1 MTWYKVLERLK
12 MDNVFEVAIQ
22 TLNQAGELGGINPR
36 VLEILQEPKR
46 IQQFRI
52 PLKLENGS
60 FEVFQAY
67 RVHYCDALGPFRNG
81 TRIRPD
87 LTLDEVKALG
97 LFMTVKHCAAAIPA
111 GGAKGGIK
119 ADPAKLSQRDME
131 QLVRAFIRNLQPKGP
146 WADVPGADIGTGEQ
160 AMAWML
166 DEYEQITGNHCPSA
180 INDKPAI
187 LGGSLGG
194 EEATGRGVF
203 ITLMAAAKDL
213 ALEVGKSTAVVQGFG
228 QVGSALADLLA
239 ETGCRIT
246 AVSDVHGGI
255 YSADGID
262 IAGLKK
268 HVDETGSVKDFA
280 GCKPVSNQEIF
291 TLECDILVPAA
302 VHSVIH
308 KGNAADIRAKL
319 IVEGA
324 NGPVTTEAD
333 DILHDKGVTIVPDV
347 VANSGGATVCHF
359 ERTQGLSDQYWDL
372 EKVNTQLESRILAA
386 YKSAAGEAEKA
397 GGAPLRIGAWIHAL
411 KMLEKAITLR
421 GWV

>member
-1 MTWYKVLERLK
+1 
-12 MDNVFEVAIQ
+12 MDNVFQVAIQ
-22 TLNQAGELGGINPR
+22 TLNRAGKLGKINPR
-36 VLEILQEPKR
+36 VLAILQEPKR

-52 PLKLENGS
+52 PLKLEDGG
-60 FEVFQAY
+60 FQVFQAY

-87 LTLDEVKALG
+87 LSLDEVKALG
-97 LFMTVKHCAAAIPA
+97 LFMTVKHCVAAIPA
-111 GGAKGGIK
+111 GGAKGGIR
-119 ADPAKLSQRDME
+119 ADPAKLSSRDME

-166 DEYEQITGNHCPSA
+166 DEYEQITGQHCPA
-180 INDKPAI
+180 ALNDKPAI

-203 ITLMAAAKDL
+203 ITLMAAAKDMG
-213 ALEVGKSTAVVQGFG
+213 LEVSVSRAVVQGFG
-228 QVGSALADLLA
+228 QVGSALAGLLA
-239 ETGCRIT
+239 QTGCRIV
-246 AVSDVHGGI
+246 AVSDVYGGI
-255 YSADGID
+255 HCADGLD
-262 IAGLKK
+262 IGRLKQHVATTGKVAG
-268 HVDETGSVKDFA
+268 FA
-280 GCKPVSNQEIF
+280 GTESVANEDLFGID
-291 TLECDILVPAA
+291 CDIVVPAA
-302 VHSVIH
+302 VQSVIH
-308 KGNAADIRAKL
+308 KGNAATVKARL

-333 DILHDKGVTIVPDV
+333 AVLHEKGVVIVPDV

-372 EKVNTQLESRILAA
+372 ETVNRQLEKRILGA
-386 YKSAAGEAEKA
+386 YQSAAEQADKA
-397 GGAPLRIGAWIHAL
+397 GGATLRLGAWIHAL
-411 KMLEKAITLR
+411 KMLEKAMQLR

>member
-1 MTWYKVLERLK
+1 
-12 MDNVFEVAIQ
+12 MDNVFHVAIQ
-22 TLNQAGELGGINPR
+22 TLNRAGQRGGINPR

-52 PLKLENGS
+52 PLKLEDGS
-60 FEVFQAY
+60 FQVFPAY
-67 RVHYCDALGPFRNG
+67 RVHYCDALGPFRDG

-87 LTLDEVKALG
+87 LSLDEIKALG

-119 ADPAKLSQRDME
+119 ADPAALSARDME

-146 WADVPGADIGTGEQ
+146 WGDVPGADIGTGEQ

-166 DEYEQITGNHCPSA
+166 DEYEQITGQHCPA
-180 INDKPAI
+180 ALNDKPAI

-203 ITLMAAAKDL
+203 LTLMAAAADMGL
-213 ALEVGKSTAVVQGFG
+213 AVDGARAVVQGFG
-228 QVGSALADLLA
+228 QVGSALAELLA
-239 ETGCRIT
+239 GTGCRIV
-246 AVSDVHGGI
+246 AVSDVSGGV
-255 YSADGID
+255 YRA
-262 IAGLKK
+262 AGLDIGALKQ
-268 HVDETGSVKDFA
+268 HVARTGSVTDFP
-280 GCKPVSNQEIF
+280 GTEPVANDDLF
-291 TLECDILVPAA
+291 GVDCDIAVPAA
-302 VHSVIH
+302 VQSVIH
-308 KGNAADIRAKL
+308 RNNAERITARL

-333 DILHDKGVTIVPDV
+333 AILHDKGVVIVPDV
-347 VANSGGATVCHF
+347 IANSGGATVCHF

-372 EKVNTQLESRILAA
+372 ETVNRQLEKRILAA
-386 YKSAAGEAEKA
+386 YRSAAERAEEA
-397 GGAPLRIGAWIHAL
+397 GGATLRLGAWIHAL
-411 KMLEKAITLR
+411 KMLEQAMQLR

>member
-1 MTWYKVLERLK
+1 
-12 MDNVFEVAIQ
+12 MDNVFQVAIQ
-22 TLNQAGELGGINPR
+22 TLNRAGKLGGINPR
-36 VLEILQEPKR
+36 VLDILQEPKR

-52 PLKLENGS
+52 PLKLEDGS
-60 FEVFQAY
+60 FQVFQAY

-87 LTLDEVKALG
+87 LSLDEIKALG

-119 ADPAKLSQRDME
+119 ADPSKLSSRDME

-166 DEYEQITGNHCPSA
+166 DEYEQITGQHCPA
-180 INDKPAI
+180 ALNDKPAI

-203 ITLMAAAKDL
+203 ITLMAAAKDMGL
-213 ALEVGKSTAVVQGFG
+213 DVSGSTAVVQGFG
-228 QVGSALADLLA
+228 QVGSALADLLMQ
-239 ETGCRIT
+239 TGCRIV
-246 AVSDVHGGI
+246 AVSDVYGGI
-255 YSADGID
+255 YAEGGLD
-262 IAGLKK
+262 IAGLRE
-268 HVDETGSVKDFA
+268 HVAKTGKVEGFPGA
-280 GCKPVSNQEIF
+280 RPVSNEELF
-291 TLECDILVPAA
+291 ALDCDILVPAA
-302 VHSVIH
+302 VQSVIH
-308 KGNAADIRAKL
+308 QGNAAGVKARL

-333 DILHDKGVTIVPDV
+333 AILHDKGVIIVPDV

-359 ERTQGLSDQYWDL
+359 ERTQGLTDQYWDL
-372 EKVNTQLESRILAA
+372 EKVNKQLENRILEAYRCAA
-386 YKSAAGEAEKA
+386 QRAAEA
-397 GGAPLRIGAWIHAL
+397 GGVSLRDGAWIHAL
-411 KMLEKAITLR
+411 KMLEKAMKLR

>member
-1 MTWYKVLERLK
+1 
-12 MDNVFEVAIQ
+12 MDNVFQVAIQ
-22 TLNQAGELGGINPR
+22 TLNRAGELGGINPR
-36 VLEILQEPKR
+36 VLDVLQEPKR

-87 LTLDEVKALG
+87 LSLDEVKALG
-97 LFMTVKHCAAAIPA
+97 LFMTIKHCAAAIPA

-119 ADPAKLSQRDME
+119 ADPAKLSSRDME

-166 DEYEQITGNHCPSA
+166 DEYEQITGQHCPA
-180 INDKPAI
+180 ALNDKPAI

-203 ITLMAAAKDL
+203 ITLMAAAGDMKLDVSS
-213 ALEVGKSTAVVQGFG
+213 ATAVVQGFG
-228 QVGSALADLLA
+228 QVGSALAELLA
-239 ETGCRIT
+239 GTGCRII
-246 AVSDVHGGI
+246 AVSDVYGGI
-255 YSADGID
+255 YDS
-262 IAGLKK
+262 AGLDIKALQK
-268 HVDETGSVKDFA
+268 HVAETGKVGGFS
-280 GCKPVSNQEIF
+280 GTKPVSNEEIF
-291 TLECDILVPAA
+291 ALECDILVPAA
-302 VHSVIH
+302 VQSVIH
-308 KGNAADIRAKL
+308 QGNARDVKARL
-319 IVEGA
+319 IAEGA

-333 DILHDKGVTIVPDV
+333 SILHDKGVVIVPDV

-372 EKVNTQLESRILAA
+372 EKVNSQLESRILGA
-386 YKSAAGEAEKA
+386 YNSAAKRAAEA
-397 GGAPLRIGAWIHAL
+397 GGVTLRDGAWIHAL
-411 KMLEKAITLR
+411 KMLEKAMQLR